1 MLLNDLLELKKEN
14 LLDYEHLKQFSSIE
28 IIQSVIT
35 SYNDNN
41 EMDYDLYSNIIT
53 VTKHFALTEE
63 YENPLFE
70 RFLLLFLYLQSKGVN
85 QVFMESIIILNYTTE
100 ALFKIEKT
108 LSKFENFKYEFNYIV
123 NEYNNYMERRLSPL
137 VQQANILKEIAEFDQ
152 DKLEEA
158 IENLKNKI
166 NLPEA

>member
-1 MLLNDLLELKKEN
+1 MLLDNLLELKKED
-14 LLDYEHLKQFSSIE
+14 LLDYEHLKDLSSTE

-41 EMDYDLYSNIIT
+41 EIDYGLYSNIIS

-100 ALFKIEKT
+100 SLLRIERA
-108 LSKFENFKYEFNYIV
+108 LSKFNNFKYEFEYIV

-137 VQQANILKEIAEFDQ
+137 VQQANALKEIAELDQ
-152 DKLEEA
+152 EQLEEA
-158 IENLKNKI
+158 IKNLTNKI
-166 NLPEA
+166 SIPEA